1 MSVDPIARHLKHR
14 YSQRR
19 LLAGVTLIS
28 LKGTVNV
35 IFSDPSCKEG
45 NALFASVKCLKGTS
59 TESRI
64 FLFKW

>member
-28 LKGTVNV
+28 LKGTVSVILSDPPCKERIMPCLQQSNV
-35 IFSDPSCKEG
+35 IFPLEMVD
-45 NALFASVKCLKGTS
+45 
-59 TESRI
+59 
-64 FLFKW
+64 